1 MNTAAA
7 DPASLV
13 QPHQVHCSIYTSAA
27 VFALERQRLWARS
40 WLFVGHDSQVP
51 QPGDYIT
58 TELNGHALLLLR
70 REDGS
75 LALLHNRCAHK
86 GAPLATAASGH
97 TGRFLRCAYH
107 GWSYRLD
114 GSLLGV
120 PLKAGY
126 DDTLFSACPAQ
137 AGLAPYGELAVHRGF
152 VFARQRP
159 GGPGFADSM
168 GELLPALDLLADRSP
183 TGRLQV
189 AGGVLRT
196 RFRANWKIYLENVN
210 DAFHPVTTHASVSQS
225 AQAVWGQPTEGTPV
239 PLSMKQLLPFAA
251 GYSFFEHMGARVL
264 PHGHSVLGTQASL
277 HSAYT
282 GLGDYLGKYTSALQA
297 AHGAARAAEVLA
309 FAPQNV
315 VFYPSMALKG
325 TPQVMRVL
333 RPQAADDTVLEAWAF
348 QPEGAPAEL
357 LHSALLYNRQVFSPL
372 SMLAHDDLHLFEGI
386 QRSLGGG
393 GDHSA
398 VSPWVSLHRGA
409 KGLQDPAVPRDVS
422 GIDEAVLRNQYQAW
436 AQAMAPA

>member
-1 MNTAAA
+1 MNVGAATNPA
-7 DPASLV
+7 DLV
-13 QPHQVHCSIYTSAA
+13 QPHQVHRSIYTSAKI
-27 VFALERQRLWARS
+27 FDLERQRVWARS
-40 WLFVGHDSQVP
+40 WLFVGHDSHVP
-51 QPGDYIT
+51 QPGDFIT
-58 TELNGHALLLLR
+58 TELNGQPLLMLR
-70 REDGS
+70 RKNGGI
-75 LALLHNRCAHK
+75 ALLHNRCAHK

-97 TGRFLRCAYH
+97 AGRFLRCAYH

-126 DDTLFSACPAQ
+126 DDAVFGACPAQ
-137 AGLAPYGELAVHRGF
+137 GGLVPYGEVAVHRGF
-152 VFARQRP
+152 VFARQRA
-159 GGPGFADSM
+159 GGPTFAECM

-210 DAFHPVTTHASVSQS
+210 DAFHPVTTHASVTQS
-225 AQAVWGQPTEGTPV
+225 AQAVWRQPAEGTPV
-239 PLSMKQLLPFAA
+239 PLAMKQLLPFAA
-251 GYSFFEHMGARVL
+251 GYSFFEQMGARVL

-277 HSAYT
+277 HSGYA
-282 GLGDYLGKYTSALQA
+282 GLGDYTATLQA

-372 SMLAHDDLHLFEGI
+372 AMVAHDDLHLFEGI
-386 QRSLGGG
+386 QRSLAAGEQSGSH
-393 GDHSA
+393 DDN
-398 VSPWVSLHRGA
+398 PWVSLHRGA
-409 KGLQDPAVPRDVS
+409 LGKQDLPPPRNVS
-422 GIDEAVLRNQYQAW
+422 GIDEALLRNQYQAW
-436 AQAMAPA
+436 AQAMAAP